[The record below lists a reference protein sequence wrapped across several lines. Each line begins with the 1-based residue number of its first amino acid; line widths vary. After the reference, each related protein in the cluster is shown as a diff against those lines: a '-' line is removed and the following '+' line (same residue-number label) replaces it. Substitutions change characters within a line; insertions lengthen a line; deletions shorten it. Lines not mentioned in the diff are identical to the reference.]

1 MWIQDLQNSGRA
13 LKFQVNKDVL
23 SDAVSFAVRLLP
35 QRTTLPILGGI
46 LIEADAN
53 ALRLSVFDYEVSAQ
67 AEIVAK
73 VEDSGRVLV
82 SGRLLSEIASK
93 LPNAPVEFATEGTK
107 VTVSCGST
115 KFSLLTMPV
124 DEYPTL
130 PEIPA
135 VSGTIT
141 GEAFSNAVG
150 QIATAASKDDVTP
163 VLTGV
168 QIEAS
173 EKSLSMVATDRYRVA
188 LRDAAWSGKSNAA
201 GLIALVPARTLQEV
215 AKTFGNQG
223 DIQISI
229 TKSDDREM
237 IAFKANN
244 RSVTSLLLKGNFP
257 PVKSLFPSNTDN
269 FAIVAT
275 QDLIDSTRRVSLVLE
290 REAPLRFTFEDGK
303 VTLEASGNETAQAS
317 ESISA
322 ELEGKDIVVSLK
334 PQFLIDGLT
343 GVHSEFVKIAF
354 TNNENPNKP
363 GPVLISSHGAKEKTE
378 ADSYRYLLQPNLL
391 VR

>member
-1 MWIQDLQNSGRA
+1 

-23 SDAVSFAVRLLP
+23 SEAVSFAVRLLP

-73 VEDSGRVLV
+73 VETSGRVLV

-93 LPNAPVEFATEGTK
+93 LPNAPVEFSTDGSK
-107 VTVSCGST
+107 VVVSCGST

-124 DEYPTL
+124 EEYPTL

-135 VSGTIT
+135 ISGTIT
-141 GEAFSNAVG
+141 GDAFANAVH
-150 QIATAASKDDVTP
+150 QVAVAASKDDVTP

-168 QIEAS
+168 QLEAG
-173 EKSLSMVATDRYRVA
+173 EKSISFVATDRYRVA
-188 LRDAAWSGKSNAA
+188 LREAAWQSNPA
-201 GLIALVPARTLQEV
+201 GVGAVALVPARTLQEV

-223 DIQISI
+223 EISISI

-257 PVKSLFPSNTDN
+257 PVKSLFPDN
-269 FAIVAT
+269 IENYAVIAT
-275 QDLIDSTRRVSLVLE
+275 QDLVDSTRRVSLVLE
-290 REAPLRFTFEDGK
+290 RESPLRYSFAEGELS
-303 VTLEASGNETAQAS
+303 LEATGNETAQAS
-317 ESISA
+317 ENISA
-322 ELEGKDIVVSLK
+322 ELEGKEIVVSLK
-334 PQFLIDGLT
+334 PQFLIDGLA

-354 TNNENPNKP
+354 TNNDNPNKP
-363 GPVLISSHGAKEKTE
+363 GPVLISSHGSKEKTDS
-378 ADSYRYLLQPNLL
+378 DSYRYLLQPNLL

>member
-1 MWIQDLQNSGRA
+1 M
-13 LKFQVNKDVL
+13 KFQVNKDVL
-23 SDAVSFAVRLLP
+23 SEAVSFAVRLLP

-73 VEDSGRVLV
+73 VEASGRVLV

-93 LPNAPVEFATEGTK
+93 LPNAPVDFTTDGSK
-107 VTVSCGST
+107 VVVSCGST

-124 DEYPTL
+124 EEYPTL

-135 VSGTIT
+135 ISGTIT
-141 GEAFSNAVG
+141 GEAFANAVH
-150 QIATAASKDDVTP
+150 QVAVAASKDDVTP

-168 QIEAS
+168 QIEAG
-173 EKSLSMVATDRYRVA
+173 EKSISFVATDRYRVA
-188 LRDAAWSGKSNAA
+188 LRDAAWSSNPA
-201 GLIALVPARTLQEV
+201 GVGAVALVPARTLQEV

-223 DIQISI
+223 EISISI

-257 PVKSLFPSNTDN
+257 PVKSLFPDN
-269 FAIVAT
+269 IENYAVIAT

-290 REAPLRFTFEDGK
+290 RESPLRYSFDEGA
-303 VTLEASGNETAQAS
+303 VSLEATGNETAQAS
-317 ESISA
+317 ENISA
-322 ELEGKDIVVSLK
+322 ELEGKEIVVSLK
-334 PQFLIDGLT
+334 PQFLIDGLA

-354 TNNENPNKP
+354 TNNDNPNKP
-363 GPVLISSHGAKEKTE
+363 GPVLISSHGAKEKTDS
-378 ADSYRYLLQPNLL
+378 DSYRYLLQPNLL

>member
-1 MWIQDLQNSGRA
+1 M
-13 LKFQVNKDVL
+13 KFQVNKDVL
-23 SDAVSFAVRLLP
+23 SEAVSFAVRLLP

-73 VEDSGRVLV
+73 VETSGRVLV

-93 LPNAPVEFATEGTK
+93 LPNAPVEFATDGTK

-124 DEYPTL
+124 EEYPTL
-130 PEIPA
+130 PEIPLL
-135 VSGTIT
+135 SGTIS
-141 GEAFSNAVG
+141 GEAFANAVG
-150 QIATAASKDDVTP
+150 QIAVAASKDDVTP

-173 EKSLSMVATDRYRVA
+173 EKTLSFVATDRYRVA
-188 LRDAAWSGKSNAA
+188 LCEAAWNGSKDADGSV
-201 GLIALVPARTLQEV
+201 ALVPARTLQEV

-229 TKSDDREM
+229 AKTDDREM

-257 PVKSLFPSNTDN
+257 PVKSLFPADIENY
-269 FAIVAT
+269 AVVAT

-290 REAPLRFTFEDGK
+290 REAPLRYSFDDGK
-303 VTLEASGNETAQAS
+303 VSMEATGNETAQAS
-317 ESISA
+317 ENISA
-322 ELEGKDIVVSLK
+322 ELEGKEIVVSLK
-334 PQFLIDGLT
+334 PQFLIDGLA

-363 GPVLISSHGAKEKTE
+363 GPVLISSHGSKEKTA

>member
-1 MWIQDLQNSGRA
+1 VVFDQKNSGRA

-93 LPNAPVEFATEGTK
+93 LPNAPVEFATDGTK

-173 EKSLSMVATDRYRVA
+173 EKTLSFVATDRYRVA
-188 LRDAAWSGKSNAA
+188 LRDSAWSGKSNAA

-257 PVKSLFPSNTDN
+257 PVKSLFPSDIDN

-290 REAPLRFTFEDGK
+290 REAPLRFKFEDGK
-303 VTLEASGNETAQAS
+303 VSLEASGNETAQAS

>member
-1 MWIQDLQNSGRA
+1 M
-13 LKFQVNKDVL
+13 KFQVNKDVL
-23 SDAVSFAVRLLP
+23 SEAVSFAVRLLP

-73 VEDSGRVLV
+73 VETSGRVLV

-93 LPNAPVEFATEGTK
+93 LPNAPVEFATDGTK

-124 DEYPTL
+124 EEYPTL
-130 PEIPA
+130 PEIPLL
-135 VSGTIT
+135 SGTIS
-141 GEAFSNAVG
+141 GEAFANAVG
-150 QIATAASKDDVTP
+150 QIAVAASKDDVTP

-173 EKSLSMVATDRYRVA
+173 EKTLSFVATDRYRVA
-188 LRDAAWSGKSNAA
+188 LCEAAWNGSKDADGSV
-201 GLIALVPARTLQEV
+201 ALVPARTLQEV

-229 TKSDDREM
+229 AKTDDREM

-257 PVKSLFPSNTDN
+257 PVKSLFPADIENY
-269 FAIVAT
+269 AVVAT

-290 REAPLRFTFEDGK
+290 REAPLRYSFDEGK
-303 VTLEASGNETAQAS
+303 VSMEATGNETAQAS
-317 ESISA
+317 ENISA
-322 ELEGKDIVVSLK
+322 ELEGKEIVVSLK
-334 PQFLIDGLT
+334 PQFLIDGLA

-363 GPVLISSHGAKEKTE
+363 GPVLISSHGSKEKTA

>member
-1 MWIQDLQNSGRA
+1 M
-13 LKFQVNKDVL
+13 KFQVNKDVL
-23 SDAVSFAVRLLP
+23 SEAVSFAVRLLP

-73 VEDSGRVLV
+73 VETSGRVLV

-93 LPNAPVEFATEGTK
+93 LPNAPVEFSTDGSK
-107 VTVSCGST
+107 VVVSCGST

-124 DEYPTL
+124 EEYPTL

-135 VSGTIT
+135 ISGTIT
-141 GEAFSNAVG
+141 GEAFSQAVH
-150 QIATAASKDDVTP
+150 QVAVAASKDDVTP

-168 QIEAS
+168 QIEAG
-173 EKSLSMVATDRYRVA
+173 EKTLSFVATDRYRVA
-188 LRDAAWSGKSNAA
+188 LREAAWVANAGSA
-201 GLIALVPARTLQEV
+201 GQVALVPAKTLQEV

-223 DIQISI
+223 EIAISI
-229 TKSDDREM
+229 AKSDDREM

-257 PVKSLFPSNTDN
+257 PVKSLFPSDIDN
-269 FAIVAT
+269 YAVITT
-275 QDLIDSTRRVSLVLE
+275 QDLIESTRRVALVLE
-290 REAPLRFTFEDGK
+290 RESPLRYSFNDGDVK
-303 VTLEASGNETAQAS
+303 LEATGNETAQAS

-322 ELEGKDIVVSLK
+322 ELAGKEITVSLK
-334 PQFLIDGLT
+334 PQFLIDGLS
-343 GVHSEFVKIAF
+343 GLHSEFVKIAF
-354 TNNENPNKP
+354 TNNDNPNKP
-363 GPVLISSHGAKEKTE
+363 GPVLISSHGSKEKTE
-378 ADSYRYLLQPNLL
+378 SDSYRYLLQPNLL

>member
-1 MWIQDLQNSGRA
+1 M
-13 LKFQVNKDVL
+13 KFQVNKDVL

-73 VEDSGRVLV
+73 VETSGRVLV

-93 LPNAPVEFATEGTK
+93 LPNAPVDFTTDGSK
-107 VTVSCGST
+107 VVVSCGST

-124 DEYPTL
+124 EEYPTL

-135 VSGTIT
+135 ISGTIT
-141 GEAFSNAVG
+141 GEAFQNAVH
-150 QIATAASKDDVTP
+150 QVAVAASKDDVTP

-168 QIEAS
+168 QLEAG
-173 EKSLSMVATDRYRVA
+173 EKSISFVATDRYRVA
-188 LRDAAWSGKSNAA
+188 LREAAWQSNPA
-201 GLIALVPARTLQEV
+201 GVGAVALVPARTLQEV

-223 DIQISI
+223 EISISI
-229 TKSDDREM
+229 TKSDEREM

-257 PVKSLFPSNTDN
+257 PVKSLFPDN
-269 FAIVAT
+269 IENYAVIAT

-290 REAPLRFTFEDGK
+290 RESPLRYSFDESA
-303 VTLEASGNETAQAS
+303 VALEATGNETAQAS
-317 ESISA
+317 ENISA
-322 ELEGKDIVVSLK
+322 ELEGKEIVVSLK
-334 PQFLIDGLT
+334 PQFLIDGLA

-354 TNNENPNKP
+354 TNNDNPNKP
-363 GPVLISSHGAKEKTE
+363 GPVLISSHGAKEKTDS
-378 ADSYRYLLQPNLL
+378 DSYRYLLQPNLL

>member
-1 MWIQDLQNSGRA
+1 

-23 SDAVSFAVRLLP
+23 SEAVSFAVRLLP

-73 VEDSGRVLV
+73 VETSGRVLV
-82 SGRLLSEIASK
+82 SGRLLSEIANK
-93 LPNAPVEFATEGTK
+93 LPNAPVEFATDGSK
-107 VTVSCGST
+107 VVVSCGST

-124 DEYPTL
+124 EEYPTL

-135 VSGTIT
+135 ISGTIT
-141 GEAFSNAVG
+141 GEAFQNAVH
-150 QIATAASKDDVTP
+150 QVAVAASKDDVTP

-168 QIEAS
+168 QLEAG
-173 EKSLSMVATDRYRVA
+173 EKSISFVATDRYRVA
-188 LRDAAWSGKSNAA
+188 LREAAWQSNPA
-201 GLIALVPARTLQEV
+201 GVGAVALVPARTLQEV

-223 DIQISI
+223 EISISI
-229 TKSDDREM
+229 TKSDEREM

-257 PVKSLFPSNTDN
+257 PVKSLFPDN
-269 FAIVAT
+269 IENYAVIAT

-290 REAPLRFTFEDGK
+290 RESPLRYSFDEGA
-303 VTLEASGNETAQAS
+303 VALEATGNETAQAS
-317 ESISA
+317 ENISA
-322 ELEGKDIVVSLK
+322 ELEGKEIVVSLK
-334 PQFLIDGLT
+334 PQFLIDGLA

-354 TNNENPNKP
+354 TNNDNPNKP
-363 GPVLISSHGAKEKTE
+363 GPVLISSHGSKEKTDS
-378 ADSYRYLLQPNLL
+378 DSYRYLLQPNLL

>member
-1 MWIQDLQNSGRA
+1 LNAKADSGRP

-23 SDAVSFAVRLLP
+23 SEAVSFAVRLLP

-73 VEDSGRVLV
+73 VETSGRVLV

-93 LPNAPVEFATEGTK
+93 LPNAPVDFTTDGSK
-107 VTVSCGST
+107 VVVSCGST

-124 DEYPTL
+124 EEYPTL

-135 VSGTIT
+135 ISGTIT
-141 GEAFSNAVG
+141 GEAFANAVH
-150 QIATAASKDDVTP
+150 QVAVAASKDDVTP

-168 QIEAS
+168 QIEAG
-173 EKSLSMVATDRYRVA
+173 EKSISFVATDRYRVA
-188 LRDAAWSGKSNAA
+188 LRDAAWTSNPA
-201 GLIALVPARTLQEV
+201 GVGAVALVPARTLQEV

-223 DIQISI
+223 EISISI

-257 PVKSLFPSNTDN
+257 PVKSLFPDNIEN
-269 FAIVAT
+269 FAVIAT

-290 REAPLRFTFEDGK
+290 RESPLRYSFDDGA
-303 VTLEASGNETAQAS
+303 VALEATGNETAQAS
-317 ESISA
+317 ENISA
-322 ELEGKDIVVSLK
+322 ELEGKEIVVSLK
-334 PQFLIDGLT
+334 PQFLIDGLA

-354 TNNENPNKP
+354 TNNDNPNKP
-363 GPVLISSHGAKEKTE
+363 GPVLISSHGAKEKTDS
-378 ADSYRYLLQPNLL
+378 DSYRYLLQPNLL

>member
-1 MWIQDLQNSGRA
+1 M
-13 LKFQVNKDVL
+13 KFQVNKDVL
-23 SDAVSFAVRLLP
+23 SEAVSFAVRLLP

-73 VEDSGRVLV
+73 VETSGRVLV

-93 LPNAPVEFATEGTK
+93 LPNAPVEFSTEGSK
-107 VTVSCGST
+107 VVVSCGST

-124 DEYPTL
+124 EEYPTL

-135 VSGTIT
+135 ISGTIT
-141 GEAFSNAVG
+141 GEAFSQAVH
-150 QIATAASKDDVTP
+150 QVAVAASKDDVTP

-168 QIEAS
+168 QIEAG
-173 EKSLSMVATDRYRVA
+173 EKTLSFVATDRYRVA
-188 LRDAAWSGKSNAA
+188 LREAAWVANAGSA
-201 GLIALVPARTLQEV
+201 GQVALVPAKTLQEV

-223 DIQISI
+223 EIAISI
-229 TKSDDREM
+229 AKSDDREM

-257 PVKSLFPSNTDN
+257 PVKSLFPSDIDN
-269 FAIVAT
+269 YAVITT
-275 QDLIDSTRRVSLVLE
+275 QDLIESTRRVALVLE
-290 REAPLRFTFEDGK
+290 RESPLRYSFNDGDVK
-303 VTLEASGNETAQAS
+303 LEATGNETAQAS

-322 ELEGKDIVVSLK
+322 ELAGKEITVSLK
-334 PQFLIDGLT
+334 PQFLIDGLS
-343 GVHSEFVKIAF
+343 GLHSEFVKIAF
-354 TNNENPNKP
+354 TNNDNPNKP
-363 GPVLISSHGAKEKTE
+363 GPVLISSHGSKEKTE
-378 ADSYRYLLQPNLL
+378 SDSYRYLLQPNLL

>member
-1 MWIQDLQNSGRA
+1 LNAKADSGRP

-23 SDAVSFAVRLLP
+23 SEAVSFAVRLLP

-73 VEDSGRVLV
+73 VETSGRVLV

-93 LPNAPVEFATEGTK
+93 LPNAPVEFSTDGSK
-107 VTVSCGST
+107 VVVSCGST

-124 DEYPTL
+124 EEYPTL

-135 VSGTIT
+135 ISGTIT
-141 GEAFSNAVG
+141 GEAFANAVH
-150 QIATAASKDDVTP
+150 QVAVAASKDDVTP

-168 QIEAS
+168 QLEAG
-173 EKSLSMVATDRYRVA
+173 EKSISFVATDRYRVA
-188 LRDAAWSGKSNAA
+188 LREAAWQSNPA
-201 GLIALVPARTLQEV
+201 GVGAVALVPARTLQEV

-223 DIQISI
+223 EISISI

-257 PVKSLFPSNTDN
+257 PVKSLFPDN
-269 FAIVAT
+269 IENYAVIAT

-290 REAPLRFTFEDGK
+290 RESPLRYSFDEGA
-303 VTLEASGNETAQAS
+303 VSLEATGNETAQAS
-317 ESISA
+317 ENISA
-322 ELEGKDIVVSLK
+322 ELEGKEIVVSLK
-334 PQFLIDGLT
+334 PQFLIDGLA

-354 TNNENPNKP
+354 TNNDNPNKP
-363 GPVLISSHGAKEKTE
+363 GPVLISSHGAKEKTDS
-378 ADSYRYLLQPNLL
+378 DSYRYLLQPNLL

>member
-1 MWIQDLQNSGRA
+1 LTFKADSGRP

-73 VEDSGRVLV
+73 VETSGRVLV

-93 LPNAPVEFATEGTK
+93 LPNAPVDFTTDGSK
-107 VTVSCGST
+107 VVVSCGST

-124 DEYPTL
+124 EEYPTL

-135 VSGTIT
+135 ISGTIT
-141 GEAFSNAVG
+141 GEAFQNAVH
-150 QIATAASKDDVTP
+150 QVAVAASKDDVTP

-168 QIEAS
+168 QLEAG
-173 EKSLSMVATDRYRVA
+173 EKSISFVATDRYRVA
-188 LRDAAWSGKSNAA
+188 LREAAWQSNLA
-201 GLIALVPARTLQEV
+201 GVGAVALVPARTLQEV

-223 DIQISI
+223 EISISI
-229 TKSDDREM
+229 TKSDEREM

-257 PVKSLFPSNTDN
+257 PVKSLFPDN
-269 FAIVAT
+269 IENYAVIAT

-290 REAPLRFTFEDGK
+290 RESPLRYSFDEGA
-303 VTLEASGNETAQAS
+303 VALEATGNETAQAS
-317 ESISA
+317 ENINA
-322 ELEGKDIVVSLK
+322 ELEGKEIVVSLK
-334 PQFLIDGLT
+334 PQFLIDGLA

-354 TNNENPNKP
+354 TNNDNPNKP
-363 GPVLISSHGAKEKTE
+363 GPVLISSHGSKEKTDS
-378 ADSYRYLLQPNLL
+378 DSYRYLLQPNLL

>member
-1 MWIQDLQNSGRA
+1 

-23 SDAVSFAVRLLP
+23 SEAVSFAVRLLP

-73 VEDSGRVLV
+73 VETSGRVLV

-93 LPNAPVEFATEGTK
+93 LPNAPVDFTTDGSK
-107 VTVSCGST
+107 VVVSCGST

-124 DEYPTL
+124 EEYPTL

-135 VSGTIT
+135 ISGTIT
-141 GEAFSNAVG
+141 GEAFSNAVH
-150 QIATAASKDDVTP
+150 QVAVAASKDDVTP

-168 QIEAS
+168 QLEAG
-173 EKSLSMVATDRYRVA
+173 EKSISFVATDRYRVA
-188 LRDAAWSGKSNAA
+188 LREAAWVSNPA
-201 GLIALVPARTLQEV
+201 GIGAVALVPARTLQEV

-223 DIQISI
+223 EIAISI

-257 PVKSLFPSNTDN
+257 PVKSLFPENVEN
-269 FAIVAT
+269 YAVVAT

-290 REAPLRFTFEDGK
+290 RESPLRYSFDEGS
-303 VTLEASGNETAQAS
+303 VSLEATGNETAQAS
-317 ESISA
+317 ENINA
-322 ELEGKDIVVSLK
+322 ELEGKEIVVSLK
-334 PQFLIDGLT
+334 PQFLIDGLA
-343 GVHSEFVKIAF
+343 GLHSEFVKIAF
-354 TNNENPNKP
+354 TNNDNPNKP
-363 GPVLISSHGAKEKTE
+363 GPVLISSHGSKEKTDS
-378 ADSYRYLLQPNLL
+378 DSYRYLLQPNLL

>member
-1 MWIQDLQNSGRA
+1 LNAKADSGRP

-23 SDAVSFAVRLLP
+23 SEAVSFAVRLLP

-73 VEDSGRVLV
+73 VETSGRVLV

-93 LPNAPVEFATEGTK
+93 LPNAPVEFSTDGSK
-107 VTVSCGST
+107 VVVSCGST

-124 DEYPTL
+124 EEYPTL

-135 VSGTIT
+135 ISGTIT
-141 GEAFSNAVG
+141 GESFANAVH
-150 QIATAASKDDVTP
+150 QVAVAASKDDVTP

-168 QIEAS
+168 QLEAG
-173 EKSLSMVATDRYRVA
+173 EKSISFVATDRYRVA
-188 LRDAAWSGKSNAA
+188 LREAAWQSNPA
-201 GLIALVPARTLQEV
+201 GVGAVALVPARTLQEV

-223 DIQISI
+223 EISISI

-257 PVKSLFPSNTDN
+257 PVKSLFPDN
-269 FAIVAT
+269 IENYAVIAT

-290 REAPLRFTFEDGK
+290 RESPLRYSFDEGA
-303 VTLEASGNETAQAS
+303 VSLEATGNETAQAS
-317 ESISA
+317 ENISA
-322 ELEGKDIVVSLK
+322 ELEGKEIVVSLK
-334 PQFLIDGLT
+334 PQFLIDGLA

-354 TNNENPNKP
+354 TNNDNPNKP
-363 GPVLISSHGAKEKTE
+363 GPVLISSHGAKEKTDS
-378 ADSYRYLLQPNLL
+378 DSYRYLLQPNLL

>member
-1 MWIQDLQNSGRA
+1 LNAKADSGRP

-23 SDAVSFAVRLLP
+23 SEAVSFAVRLLP

-73 VEDSGRVLV
+73 VETSGRVLV

-93 LPNAPVEFATEGTK
+93 LPNAPVDFTTDGSK
-107 VTVSCGST
+107 VVVSCGST

-124 DEYPTL
+124 EEYPTL

-135 VSGTIT
+135 ISGTIT
-141 GEAFSNAVG
+141 GEAFSNAVH
-150 QIATAASKDDVTP
+150 QVAVAASKDDVTP

-168 QIEAS
+168 QLEAG
-173 EKSLSMVATDRYRVA
+173 EKSISFVATDRYRVA
-188 LRDAAWSGKSNAA
+188 LREAAWTSNPA
-201 GLIALVPARTLQEV
+201 GIGAVALVPARTLQEV

-223 DIQISI
+223 EISISI

-257 PVKSLFPSNTDN
+257 PVKSLFPDN
-269 FAIVAT
+269 IENYAVIAT

-290 REAPLRFTFEDGK
+290 RESPLRYSFDEGA
-303 VTLEASGNETAQAS
+303 VSLEATGNETAQAS
-317 ESISA
+317 ENISA
-322 ELEGKDIVVSLK
+322 ELEGKEIVVSLK
-334 PQFLIDGLT
+334 PQFLIDGLA

-354 TNNENPNKP
+354 TNNDNPNKP
-363 GPVLISSHGAKEKTE
+363 GPVLISSHGAKEKTDS
-378 ADSYRYLLQPNLL
+378 DSYRYLLQPNLL

>member
-1 MWIQDLQNSGRA
+1 M
-13 LKFQVNKDVL
+13 KFQVNKDVL
-23 SDAVSFAVRLLP
+23 SEAVSFAVRLLP

-73 VEDSGRVLV
+73 VEASGRVLV

-93 LPNAPVEFATEGTK
+93 LPNAPVEFATDGTK
-107 VTVSCGST
+107 VTVTCGST

-124 DEYPTL
+124 EEYPTL

-135 VSGTIT
+135 VSGSIT
-141 GEAFSNAVG
+141 GEAFANAVS
-150 QIATAASKDDVTP
+150 QIAVAASKDDVTP

-173 EKSLSMVATDRYRVA
+173 EKSLSFVATDRYRVA
-188 LRDAAWSGKSNAA
+188 LREAAWNGTKEAEGA
-201 GLIALVPARTLQEV
+201 IALVPARTLQEV

-229 TKSDDREM
+229 AKTDDREM

-257 PVKSLFPSNTDN
+257 PVKSLFPSDIDN
-269 FAIVAT
+269 YAVIAT

-290 REAPLRFTFEDGK
+290 REAPLRFNFNEGN
-303 VTLEASGNETAQAS
+303 VSLEATGNETAQAS
-317 ESISA
+317 ESINA
-322 ELEGKDIVVSLK
+322 ELEGKEIVVSLK
-334 PQFLIDGLT
+334 PQFLIDGLA

-354 TNNENPNKP
+354 TNNDNPNKP
-363 GPVLISSHGAKEKTE
+363 GPVLISSHGSKEKTE

>member
-1 MWIQDLQNSGRA
+1 LIAKADSGIP

-23 SDAVSFAVRLLP
+23 SEAVSFAVRLLP

-73 VEDSGRVLV
+73 VETSGRVLV

-93 LPNAPVEFATEGTK
+93 LPNAPVEFSTDGSK
-107 VTVSCGST
+107 VVVSCGST

-124 DEYPTL
+124 EEYPTL

-135 VSGTIT
+135 ISGTIT
-141 GEAFSNAVG
+141 GEAFANAVH
-150 QIATAASKDDVTP
+150 QVAVAASKDDVTP

-168 QIEAS
+168 QLEAG
-173 EKSLSMVATDRYRVA
+173 EKSISFVATDRYRVA
-188 LRDAAWSGKSNAA
+188 LRDAAWQSNPEGVGAV
-201 GLIALVPARTLQEV
+201 ALVPARTLQEV

-223 DIQISI
+223 EISISI

-257 PVKSLFPSNTDN
+257 PVKSLFPDN
-269 FAIVAT
+269 IENYAVIAT

-290 REAPLRFTFEDGK
+290 RESPLRYSFDEGA
-303 VTLEASGNETAQAS
+303 VALEATGNETAQAS
-317 ESISA
+317 ENINA
-322 ELEGKDIVVSLK
+322 ELEGKEIVVSLK
-334 PQFLIDGLT
+334 PQFLIDGLA

-354 TNNENPNKP
+354 TNNDNPNKP
-363 GPVLISSHGAKEKTE
+363 GPVLISSHGSKEKTDS
-378 ADSYRYLLQPNLL
+378 DSYRYLLQPNLL

>member
-1 MWIQDLQNSGRA
+1 VVFDQKNSGRA

-93 LPNAPVEFATEGTK
+93 LPNAPVEFATDGTK

-173 EKSLSMVATDRYRVA
+173 EKTLSFVATDRYRVA

-257 PVKSLFPSNTDN
+257 PVKSLFPSNIDN

-303 VTLEASGNETAQAS
+303 VSLEASGNETAQAS

-334 PQFLIDGLT
+334 PQFLIDGLA

>member
-1 MWIQDLQNSGRA
+1 LTFKADSGRP

-73 VEDSGRVLV
+73 VETSGRVLV

-93 LPNAPVEFATEGTK
+93 LPNAPVDFTTDGSK
-107 VTVSCGST
+107 VVVSCGST

-124 DEYPTL
+124 EEYPTL

-135 VSGTIT
+135 ISGTIT
-141 GEAFSNAVG
+141 GEAFQNAVH
-150 QIATAASKDDVTP
+150 QVAVAASKDDVTP

-168 QIEAS
+168 QLEAG
-173 EKSLSMVATDRYRVA
+173 EKSISFVATDRYRVA
-188 LRDAAWSGKSNAA
+188 LREAAWQSNPA
-201 GLIALVPARTLQEV
+201 GVGAVALVPARTLQEV

-223 DIQISI
+223 EISISI
-229 TKSDDREM
+229 TKSDEREM

-257 PVKSLFPSNTDN
+257 PVKSLFPDN
-269 FAIVAT
+269 IENYAVIAT

-290 REAPLRFTFEDGK
+290 RESPLRYSFDEGA
-303 VTLEASGNETAQAS
+303 VALEATGNETAQAS
-317 ESISA
+317 ENINA
-322 ELEGKDIVVSLK
+322 ELEGKEIVVSLK
-334 PQFLIDGLT
+334 PQFLIDGLA

-354 TNNENPNKP
+354 TNNDNPNKP
-363 GPVLISSHGAKEKTE
+363 GPVLISSHGSKEKTDS
-378 ADSYRYLLQPNLL
+378 DSYRYLLQPNLL

>member
-1 MWIQDLQNSGRA
+1 LGIT

-23 SDAVSFAVRLLP
+23 SEAVSFAVRLLP

-73 VEDSGRVLV
+73 VETSGRVLV

-93 LPNAPVEFATEGTK
+93 LPNAPVEFATDGSK

-130 PEIPA
+130 PEIPLL
-135 VSGTIT
+135 SGTIS
-141 GEAFSNAVG
+141 GDAFANAVG
-150 QIATAASKDDVTP
+150 QIAVAASKDDVTP

-173 EKSLSMVATDRYRVA
+173 EKTLSFVATDRYRVA
-188 LRDAAWSGKSNAA
+188 LCEAAWNGSKDADGS
-201 GLIALVPARTLQEV
+201 IALVPARTLQEV

-229 TKSDDREM
+229 AKSDDREM

-257 PVKSLFPSNTDN
+257 PVKSLFPAEIENY
-269 FAIVAT
+269 AVVAT

-290 REAPLRFTFEDGK
+290 REAPLRFSFDEGK
-303 VTLEASGNETAQAS
+303 VSMEATGNETAQAS
-317 ESISA
+317 ENINA
-322 ELEGKDIVVSLK
+322 ELEGKEIVVSLK
-334 PQFLIDGLT
+334 PQFLIDGLA

-363 GPVLISSHGAKEKTE
+363 GPVLISSHGSKEKTA

>member
-1 MWIQDLQNSGRA
+1 

-23 SDAVSFAVRLLP
+23 SEAVSFAVRLLP

-73 VEDSGRVLV
+73 VETSGRVLV

-93 LPNAPVEFATEGTK
+93 LPNAPVEFSTDGSK
-107 VTVSCGST
+107 VVVSCGST

-124 DEYPTL
+124 EEYPTL

-135 VSGTIT
+135 ISGTIT
-141 GEAFSNAVG
+141 GEAFANAVH
-150 QIATAASKDDVTP
+150 QVAVAASKDDVTP

-168 QIEAS
+168 QLEAG
-173 EKSLSMVATDRYRVA
+173 EKSISFVATDRYRVA
-188 LRDAAWSGKSNAA
+188 LREAAWQSNPA
-201 GLIALVPARTLQEV
+201 GVGAVALVPARTLQEV

-223 DIQISI
+223 EISISI

-257 PVKSLFPSNTDN
+257 PVKSLFPDN
-269 FAIVAT
+269 IENYAVIAT

-290 REAPLRFTFEDGK
+290 RESPLRYSFDEGA
-303 VTLEASGNETAQAS
+303 VSLEATGNETAQAS
-317 ESISA
+317 ENISA
-322 ELEGKDIVVSLK
+322 ELEGKEIVVSLK
-334 PQFLIDGLT
+334 PQFLIDGLA

-354 TNNENPNKP
+354 TNNDNPNKP
-363 GPVLISSHGAKEKTE
+363 GPVLISSHGAKEKTDS
-378 ADSYRYLLQPNLL
+378 DSYRYLLQPNLL

>member
-1 MWIQDLQNSGRA
+1 

-73 VEDSGRVLV
+73 VETSGRVLV

-93 LPNAPVEFATEGTK
+93 LPNAPVDFTTDGSK
-107 VTVSCGST
+107 VVVSCGST

-124 DEYPTL
+124 EEYPTL

-135 VSGTIT
+135 ISGTIT
-141 GEAFSNAVG
+141 GEAFQNAVH
-150 QIATAASKDDVTP
+150 QVAVAASKDDVTP

-168 QIEAS
+168 QLEAG
-173 EKSLSMVATDRYRVA
+173 EKSISFVATDRYRVA
-188 LRDAAWSGKSNAA
+188 LREAAWQSNPA
-201 GLIALVPARTLQEV
+201 GVGAVALVPARTLQEV

-223 DIQISI
+223 EISISI
-229 TKSDDREM
+229 TKSDEREM

-257 PVKSLFPSNTDN
+257 PVKSLFPDN
-269 FAIVAT
+269 IENYAVIAT

-290 REAPLRFTFEDGK
+290 RESPLRYSFDEGA
-303 VTLEASGNETAQAS
+303 VALEATGNETAQAS
-317 ESISA
+317 ENINA
-322 ELEGKDIVVSLK
+322 ELVGKEIVVSLK
-334 PQFLIDGLT
+334 PQFLIDGLA

-354 TNNENPNKP
+354 TNNDNPNKP
-363 GPVLISSHGAKEKTE
+363 GPVLISSHGSKEKTDS
-378 ADSYRYLLQPNLL
+378 DSYRYLLQPNLL

>member
-1 MWIQDLQNSGRA
+1 LIAKADSGRP

-23 SDAVSFAVRLLP
+23 SEAVSFAVRLLP

-73 VEDSGRVLV
+73 VETSGRVLV

-93 LPNAPVEFATEGTK
+93 LPNAPVEFSTDGSK
-107 VTVSCGST
+107 VVVSCGST

-124 DEYPTL
+124 EEYPTL

-135 VSGTIT
+135 ISGTIT
-141 GEAFSNAVG
+141 GEAFANAVH
-150 QIATAASKDDVTP
+150 QVAVAASKDDVTP

-168 QIEAS
+168 QLEAG
-173 EKSLSMVATDRYRVA
+173 EKSISFVATDRYRVA
-188 LRDAAWSGKSNAA
+188 LREAAWQSNPA
-201 GLIALVPARTLQEV
+201 GVGAVALVPARTLQEV

-223 DIQISI
+223 EISVSI
-229 TKSDDREM
+229 TKSEDREM

-257 PVKSLFPSNTDN
+257 PVKSLFPDN
-269 FAIVAT
+269 IENYAVIAT

-290 REAPLRFTFEDGK
+290 RESPLRYSFDEGA
-303 VTLEASGNETAQAS
+303 VSLEATGNETAQAS
-317 ESISA
+317 ENISA
-322 ELEGKDIVVSLK
+322 ELEGKEIVVSLK
-334 PQFLIDGLT
+334 PQFLIDGLA

-354 TNNENPNKP
+354 TNNDNPNKP
-363 GPVLISSHGAKEKTE
+363 GPVLISSHGAKEKTDS
-378 ADSYRYLLQPNLL
+378 DSYRYLLQPNLL

>member
-1 MWIQDLQNSGRA
+1 M
-13 LKFQVNKDVL
+13 KFQVNRDVL
-23 SDAVSFAVRLLP
+23 SEAVSFAVRLLP
-35 QRTTLPILGGI
+35 QRTTTPVLGGI

-53 ALRLSVFDYEVSAQ
+53 AVRLSVFDHEVSAQ
-67 AEIVAK
+67 VEIIAQ
-73 VEDSGRVLV
+73 VETSGRTLV
-82 SGRLLSEIASK
+82 PGRLLSDIATK
-93 LPNAPVEFATEGTK
+93 LPNAPVEFQLDGTK
-107 VTVSCGST
+107 VHVTCGST
-115 KFSLLTMPV
+115 KFALPIMDV
-124 DEYPTL
+124 AAYPTL

-135 VSGTIT
+135 VSGSIS
-141 GEAFSNAVG
+141 GEAFANAVS
-150 QIATAASKDDVTP
+150 QIAVAASKDDVTP

-173 EKSLSMVATDRYRVA
+173 EKSLSFVATDRYRVA
-188 LRDAAWSGKSNAA
+188 LREAAWNGTKAA
-201 GLIALVPARTLQEV
+201 EGAIALVPARTLQEV

-229 TKSDDREM
+229 AKTDDREM

-257 PVKSLFPSNTDN
+257 PVKSLFPSDIDN
-269 FAIVAT
+269 YAVVTT

-290 REAPLRFTFEDGK
+290 REAPLRFNFEEGK
-303 VTLEASGNETAQAS
+303 VSLEATGNETAQAS

-322 ELEGKDIVVSLK
+322 ELEGKEIVVSLK
-334 PQFLIDGLT
+334 PQFLIDGLA
-343 GVHSEFVKIAF
+343 GLHSEFVKIAF
-354 TNNENPNKP
+354 TNNDNPNKP
-363 GPVLISSHGAKEKTE
+363 GPVLISSHGSKEKTE

>member
-1 MWIQDLQNSGRA
+1 LQNSGKV

-23 SDAVSFAVRLLP
+23 SEAVSFAVRLLP

-73 VEDSGRVLV
+73 VETSGRVLV

-93 LPNAPVEFATEGTK
+93 LPNAPVEFATDGTK

-124 DEYPTL
+124 EEYPTL
-130 PEIPA
+130 PEIPLL
-135 VSGTIT
+135 SGTIS
-141 GEAFSNAVG
+141 GEAFANAVG
-150 QIATAASKDDVTP
+150 QIAVAASKDDVTP

-173 EKSLSMVATDRYRVA
+173 EKTLSFVATDRYRVA
-188 LRDAAWSGKSNAA
+188 LCEAAWNGSKDADGSV
-201 GLIALVPARTLQEV
+201 ALVPARTLQEV

-229 TKSDDREM
+229 AKTDDREM

-257 PVKSLFPSNTDN
+257 PVKSLFPADIENY
-269 FAIVAT
+269 AVVAT

-290 REAPLRFTFEDGK
+290 REAPLRYSFDDGK
-303 VTLEASGNETAQAS
+303 VSMEATGNETAQAS
-317 ESISA
+317 ENISA
-322 ELEGKDIVVSLK
+322 ELEGKEIVVSLK
-334 PQFLIDGLT
+334 PQFLIDGLA
-343 GVHSEFVKIAF
+343 GVHNEFVKIAF

-363 GPVLISSHGAKEKTE
+363 GPVLISSHGSKEKTA

>member
-1 MWIQDLQNSGRA
+1 M
-13 LKFQVNKDVL
+13 KFQVNKDVL

-73 VEDSGRVLV
+73 VETSGRVLV

-93 LPNAPVEFATEGTK
+93 LPNAPVDFTTDGSK
-107 VTVSCGST
+107 VVVSCGST

-124 DEYPTL
+124 EEYPTL

-135 VSGTIT
+135 ISGTIT
-141 GEAFSNAVG
+141 GEAFQNAVH
-150 QIATAASKDDVTP
+150 QVAVAASKDDVTP

-168 QIEAS
+168 QLEAG
-173 EKSLSMVATDRYRVA
+173 EKSISFVATDRYRVA
-188 LRDAAWSGKSNAA
+188 LRDAAWQSNPA
-201 GLIALVPARTLQEV
+201 GVGAVALVPARTLQEV

-223 DIQISI
+223 EISISI
-229 TKSDDREM
+229 TKSDEREM

-257 PVKSLFPSNTDN
+257 PVKSLFPDN
-269 FAIVAT
+269 IENYAVIAT

-290 REAPLRFTFEDGK
+290 RESPLRYSFDEGA
-303 VTLEASGNETAQAS
+303 VALEATGNETAQAS
-317 ESISA
+317 ENISA
-322 ELEGKDIVVSLK
+322 ELEGKEIVVSLK
-334 PQFLIDGLT
+334 PQFLIDGLA

-354 TNNENPNKP
+354 TNNDNPNKP
-363 GPVLISSHGAKEKTE
+363 GPVLISSHGSKEKTDS
-378 ADSYRYLLQPNLL
+378 DSYRYLLQPNLL

>member
-1 MWIQDLQNSGRA
+1 M
-13 LKFQVNKDVL
+13 KFQVNKDVL
-23 SDAVSFAVRLLP
+23 SEAVSFAVRLLP

-73 VEDSGRVLV
+73 VETSGRVLV

-93 LPNAPVEFATEGTK
+93 LPNAPGEFATDGTK

-124 DEYPTL
+124 EEYPTL

-135 VSGTIT
+135 VSGSIS
-141 GEAFSNAVG
+141 GEAFANAVS
-150 QIATAASKDDVTP
+150 QIAVAASKDDVTP

-173 EKSLSMVATDRYRVA
+173 EKSLSFVATDRYRVA
-188 LRDAAWSGKSNAA
+188 LREAAWNGNKTADGA
-201 GLIALVPARTLQEV
+201 VALVPAKTLHEV

-223 DIQISI
+223 EIQISI
-229 TKSDDREM
+229 AKSDDREM

-257 PVKSLFPSNTDN
+257 PVKSLFPAEIDN

-290 REAPLRFTFEDGK
+290 REAPLRFNFVEGT
-303 VTLEASGNETAQAS
+303 VSLEATGNETAQAS
-317 ESISA
+317 ESINA
-322 ELEGKDIVVSLK
+322 ELEGKEIVVSLK
-334 PQFLIDGLT
+334 PQFLIDGLA

-354 TNNENPNKP
+354 TNNDNPNKP

>member
-1 MWIQDLQNSGRA
+1 M
-13 LKFQVNKDVL
+13 KFQVNKDVL

-73 VEDSGRVLV
+73 VEESGRVLV

-93 LPNAPVEFATEGTK
+93 LPNAPVEFSTAGSK
-107 VTVSCGST
+107 VVVSCGST

-124 DEYPTL
+124 EEYPTL

-135 VSGTIT
+135 ISGTIT
-141 GEAFSNAVG
+141 GEAFSHAV
-150 QIATAASKDDVTP
+150 QQVAVAASKDDVTP

-168 QIEAS
+168 QIEAGD
-173 EKSLSMVATDRYRVA
+173 KTLSFVATDRYRVA
-188 LRDAAWSGKSNAA
+188 LREAAWVANAGSA
-201 GLIALVPARTLQEV
+201 GQVALVPAKTLQEV

-223 DIQISI
+223 EIAISI
-229 TKSDDREM
+229 AKSDDREM

-257 PVKSLFPSNTDN
+257 PVKSLFPSDIDN
-269 FAIVAT
+269 YAVITT
-275 QDLIDSTRRVSLVLE
+275 QDLIESTRRVALVLE
-290 REAPLRFTFEDGK
+290 RESPLRYSFNDGDVK
-303 VTLEASGNETAQAS
+303 LEATGNETAQAS

-322 ELEGKDIVVSLK
+322 ELSGKEITVSLK
-334 PQFLIDGLT
+334 PQFLIDGLS
-343 GVHSEFVKIAF
+343 GLHSEFVKIAF
-354 TNNENPNKP
+354 TNNDNPNKP
-363 GPVLISSHGAKEKTE
+363 GPVLISSHGSKEKTE
-378 ADSYRYLLQPNLL
+378 SDSYRYLLQPNLL

>member
-1 MWIQDLQNSGRA
+1 M
-13 LKFQVNKDVL
+13 KFQVNKDVL

-73 VEDSGRVLV
+73 VETSGRVLV

-93 LPNAPVEFATEGTK
+93 LPNAPVDFTTDGSK
-107 VTVSCGST
+107 VVVSCGST

-124 DEYPTL
+124 EEYPTL

-135 VSGTIT
+135 ISGTIT
-141 GEAFSNAVG
+141 GEAFQNAVH
-150 QIATAASKDDVTP
+150 QVAVAASKDDVTP

-168 QIEAS
+168 QLEAG
-173 EKSLSMVATDRYRVA
+173 EKSISFVATDRYRVA
-188 LRDAAWSGKSNAA
+188 LREAAWQSNPA
-201 GLIALVPARTLQEV
+201 GVGAVALVPARTLQEV

-223 DIQISI
+223 EISISI
-229 TKSDDREM
+229 TKSDEREM

-257 PVKSLFPSNTDN
+257 PVKSLFPENIEN
-269 FAIVAT
+269 YAVIAT

-290 REAPLRFTFEDGK
+290 RESPLRYSFDEGA
-303 VTLEASGNETAQAS
+303 VALEATGNETAQAS
-317 ESISA
+317 ENISA
-322 ELEGKDIVVSLK
+322 ELEGKEIVVSLK
-334 PQFLIDGLT
+334 PQFLIDALA

-354 TNNENPNKP
+354 TNNDNPNKP
-363 GPVLISSHGAKEKTE
+363 GPVLISSHGAKEKTDS
-378 ADSYRYLLQPNLL
+378 DSYRYLLQPNLL

>member
-1 MWIQDLQNSGRA
+1 M
-13 LKFQVNKDVL
+13 KFQVNKDVL
-23 SDAVSFAVRLLP
+23 SEAVSFAVRLLP

-73 VEDSGRVLV
+73 VEESGRVLV

-93 LPNAPVEFATEGTK
+93 LPNAPVEFATDGSK

-130 PEIPA
+130 PEIPLL
-135 VSGTIT
+135 SGTIS
-141 GEAFSNAVG
+141 GEAFANAVG
-150 QIATAASKDDVTP
+150 QIAVAASKDDVTP

-173 EKSLSMVATDRYRVA
+173 EKTLSFVATDRYRVA
-188 LRDAAWSGKSNAA
+188 LCEAAWNGSKDADGSV
-201 GLIALVPARTLQEV
+201 ALVPARTLQEV

-229 TKSDDREM
+229 AKTDDREM

-257 PVKSLFPSNTDN
+257 PVKSLFPAEIENY
-269 FAIVAT
+269 AVVAT

-290 REAPLRFTFEDGK
+290 REAPLRYSFDDGK
-303 VTLEASGNETAQAS
+303 VSMEATGNETAQAS
-317 ESISA
+317 ENISA
-322 ELEGKDIVVSLK
+322 ELEGKEIVVSLK
-334 PQFLIDGLT
+334 PQFLIDGLA

-363 GPVLISSHGAKEKTE
+363 GPVLISSHGSKEKTA

>member
-1 MWIQDLQNSGRA
+1 M
-13 LKFQVNKDVL
+13 KFQVNKDVL
-23 SDAVSFAVRLLP
+23 SEAVSFAVRLLP

-73 VEDSGRVLV
+73 VETSGRVLV

-93 LPNAPVEFATEGTK
+93 LPNAPVEFATDGTK

-124 DEYPTL
+124 EEYPTL

-141 GEAFSNAVG
+141 GEAFANAVG
-150 QIATAASKDDVTP
+150 QIAVAASKDDVTP

-173 EKSLSMVATDRYRVA
+173 EKSLSFVATDRYRVA
-188 LRDAAWSGKSNAA
+188 LREAAWNGTKAA
-201 GLIALVPARTLQEV
+201 EGAIALVPARTLQEV

-229 TKSDDREM
+229 AKTDDREM

-257 PVKSLFPSNTDN
+257 PVKSLFPADIDN
-269 FAIVAT
+269 YAVVTT

-290 REAPLRFTFEDGK
+290 REAPLRFNFEESK
-303 VTLEASGNETAQAS
+303 VSLEATGNETAQAS

-322 ELEGKDIVVSLK
+322 ELEGKEIVVSLK
-334 PQFLIDGLT
+334 PQFLIDGLA

-354 TNNENPNKP
+354 TNNDNPNKP
-363 GPVLISSHGAKEKTE
+363 GPVLISSHGSKEKTE

>member
-1 MWIQDLQNSGRA
+1 M
-13 LKFQVNKDVL
+13 KFQVNKDVL
-23 SDAVSFAVRLLP
+23 SEAVSFAVRLLP

-73 VEDSGRVLV
+73 VETSGRVLV

-93 LPNAPVEFATEGTK
+93 LPNAPVDFTTDGSK
-107 VTVSCGST
+107 VVVSCGST

-124 DEYPTL
+124 EEYPTL

-135 VSGTIT
+135 ISGTIT
-141 GEAFSNAVG
+141 GEAFSNAVH
-150 QIATAASKDDVTP
+150 QVAVAASKDDVTP

-168 QIEAS
+168 QLEAG
-173 EKSLSMVATDRYRVA
+173 EKSISFVATDRYRVA
-188 LRDAAWSGKSNAA
+188 LREAAWTSNPA
-201 GLIALVPARTLQEV
+201 GVGAVALVPARTLQEV

-223 DIQISI
+223 EISISI

-257 PVKSLFPSNTDN
+257 PVKSLFPDN
-269 FAIVAT
+269 IENYAVIAT

-290 REAPLRFTFEDGK
+290 RESPLRYSFDDGA
-303 VTLEASGNETAQAS
+303 VSLEATGNETAQAS
-317 ESISA
+317 ENISA
-322 ELEGKDIVVSLK
+322 ELEGKEIVVSLK
-334 PQFLIDGLT
+334 PQFLIDGLA

-354 TNNENPNKP
+354 TNNDNPNKP
-363 GPVLISSHGAKEKTE
+363 GPVLISSHGAKEKTDS
-378 ADSYRYLLQPNLL
+378 DSYRYLLQPNLL

>member
-1 MWIQDLQNSGRA
+1 

-23 SDAVSFAVRLLP
+23 SEAVSFAVRLLP

-73 VEDSGRVLV
+73 VETSGRVLV

-93 LPNAPVEFATEGTK
+93 LPNAPVEFATDGSK
-107 VTVSCGST
+107 VVVSCGST

-124 DEYPTL
+124 EEYPTL

-135 VSGTIT
+135 ISGTIT
-141 GEAFSNAVG
+141 GEAFQNAVH
-150 QIATAASKDDVTP
+150 QVAVAASKDDVTP

-168 QIEAS
+168 QLEAG
-173 EKSLSMVATDRYRVA
+173 EKSISFVATDRYRVA
-188 LRDAAWSGKSNAA
+188 LREAAWNSNPA
-201 GLIALVPARTLQEV
+201 GVGAVALVPARTLQEV

-223 DIQISI
+223 EISISI
-229 TKSDDREM
+229 TKSDEREM

-257 PVKSLFPSNTDN
+257 PVKSLFPDN
-269 FAIVAT
+269 IENYAVIAT

-290 REAPLRFTFEDGK
+290 RESPLRYSFDEGA
-303 VTLEASGNETAQAS
+303 VALEATGNETAQAS
-317 ESISA
+317 ENISA
-322 ELEGKDIVVSLK
+322 ELEGKEIVVSLK
-334 PQFLIDGLT
+334 PQFLIDGLA

-354 TNNENPNKP
+354 TNNDNPNKP
-363 GPVLISSHGAKEKTE
+363 GPVLISSHGAKEKTDS
-378 ADSYRYLLQPNLL
+378 DSYRYLLQPNLL